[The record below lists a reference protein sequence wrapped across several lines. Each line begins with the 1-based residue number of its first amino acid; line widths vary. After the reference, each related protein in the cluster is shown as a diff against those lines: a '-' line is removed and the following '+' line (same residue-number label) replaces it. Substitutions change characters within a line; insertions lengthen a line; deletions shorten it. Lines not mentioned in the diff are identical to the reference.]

1 MWNSPANT
9 ENRAKLHRYPPKL
22 TGILSQE
29 AKPRGTKYRSISVIL
44 HEAAPNVISR
54 DNKQG
59 KHPKWNIPH
68 IPRAGKGRLRPQA
81 QGMCGIFHEGLFLN
95 PISQGNGGYI
105 TRFSVSPGEY
115 CMYCWPEVVFI
126 ARNRMILKNCRGCIL
141 RLQRQ
146 NIEYCPIYYENLW
159 KNSAIYYLM
168 NFDYTC
174 IYLHHRAINL
184 NSCSSTL
191 SEHLW

>member
-81 QGMCGIFHEGLFLN
+81 QGMCGIFHEGCFPSLL
-95 PISQGNGGYI
+95 SQGNGVILRGFLYLLVYLTCI
-105 TRFSVSPGEY
+105 CRIDDKLVTLKKPKLK
-115 CMYCWPEVVFI
+115 P
-126 ARNRMILKNCRGCIL
+126 RNRGQDIKSFWSLSWNSKKIKTAH
-141 RLQRQ
+141 
-146 NIEYCPIYYENLW
+146 EKLW
-159 KNSAIYYLM
+159 I
-168 NFDYTC
+168 
-174 IYLHHRAINL
+174 
-184 NSCSSTL
+184 
-191 SEHLW
+191 